1 MIENKQVLYTEDI
14 PFSAFN
20 KKYIIKRLKELG
32 EKEGCNI
39 NVKFIKRI
47 YSWNIEMIFYYLN
60 LCVIEDVLEKIYI
73 RNMYY
78 VRKKIITL
86 NMYHESEIMKEL
98 RDKLKNE
105 LEELERKTNN

>member
-1 MIENKQVLYTEDI
+1 
-14 PFSAFN
+14 
-20 KKYIIKRLKELG
+20 
-32 EKEGCNI
+32 
-39 NVKFIKRI
+39 
-47 YSWNIEMIFYYLN
+47 MIFYYLN

-105 LEELERKTNN
+105 LEELERKTNNWNLLENIEFYSNNYWKERRKEKWQ

>member
-1 MIENKQVLYTEDI
+1 
-14 PFSAFN
+14 
-20 KKYIIKRLKELG
+20 
-32 EKEGCNI
+32 
-39 NVKFIKRI
+39 
-47 YSWNIEMIFYYLN
+47 MIFYYLN

-98 RDKLKNE
+98 RDKLKNK
-105 LEELERKTNN
+105 LKGLDRKTINLNLLRIIQ

>member
-1 MIENKQVLYTEDI
+1 
-14 PFSAFN
+14 
-20 KKYIIKRLKELG
+20 
-32 EKEGCNI
+32 
-39 NVKFIKRI
+39 
-47 YSWNIEMIFYYLN
+47 
-60 LCVIEDVLEKIYI
+60 
-73 RNMYY
+73 MYY